1 MGEERGK
8 TVSGRGEGK
17 DELSRRG
24 ERKVCGRGEGK
35 DNLRGEE
42 RIDKEERG
50 KTLSGRG
57 EGKDSK
63 WERRGERRIK

>member
-8 TVSGRGEGK
+8 TLSGRGEGNKDELSGRGEGNK

-50 KTLSGRG
+50 KTN
-57 EGKDSK
+57 
-63 WERRGERRIK
+63 

>member
-42 RIDKEERG
+42 RG

-57 EGKDSK
+57 EGKDIK
-63 WERRGERRIK
+63 WEGRGERH